1 MNKKFISNKELEK
14 YKKFA
19 LKEDMLKMSIAFI
32 LGAAFNNVVKGISD
46 LLIMPFINFILL
58 HTGESW
64 RSFEVEPADGLV
76 LELGKFLGTCVD
88 FVLISIILYVLY
100 MKILKNIKLR
110 EEVEIKCLET
120 KVCPLCKSTI
130 HYLATKC
137 PECTGDLDLG
147 DINEQS

>member
-88 FVLISIILYVLY
+88 FVLISIILYLNSFRKTWSGKFNFICY
-100 MKILKNIKLR
+100 TKNFKSLHICELKHPSCSAI
-110 EEVEIKCLET
+110 IT
-120 KVCPLCKSTI
+120 
-130 HYLATKC
+130 
-137 PECTGDLDLG
+137 
-147 DINEQS
+147 